1 MGGER
6 ADPTEVRVVKDMALS
21 HADFFRILPA
31 LLENETYDIDGNN
44 IRLARG
50 TGEIEIR
57 LSPECHR
64 QMGMLR
70 LPRTEVE
77 LRFRECSARVVEAFL
92 AHFDLR
98 YRRGGG

>member
-1 MGGER
+1 MGGAV
-6 ADPTEVRVVKDMALS
+6 ADPSEVRVVKDMALS
-21 HADFFRILPA
+21 HADFFRILPV
-31 LLENETYDIDGNN
+31 LLEHERYDIHGDN
-44 IRLARG
+44 IRVARG

-57 LSPECHR
+57 LSPESHR

-70 LPRTEVE
+70 LPRTQVE
-77 LRFRECSARVVEAFL
+77 LRFRECSAQAVERFL